1 MGKLAEA
8 APAMIFR
15 AQYEIT
21 DDKAPIKAL
30 TAEGQF
36 RFRTDV
42 AVLGLVTS
50 GPISDPPVIQ
60 SIGSSLWLE
69 LEAPVRDAAN
79 LLGASK

>member
-8 APAMIFR
+8 TPAMIFR

-21 DDKAPIKAL
+21 DDKAPINAL
-30 TAEGQF
+30 AAEGQF

-42 AVLGLVTS
+42 AVLGLVMT

-60 SIGSSLWLE
+60 SIGESLWLE
-69 LEAPVRDAAN
+69 LEAPVRDAGQ
-79 LLGASK
+79 LIGASK